1 MQTISVK
8 FKKIHN
14 MEQITNNKNTYKYYA
29 FISYKSDNEK
39 WAKWL
44 QNKLEKYRLPIAI
57 CRKHKSLVRKL
68 NPCFRYHTD
77 IGIDILKKELH
88 KDLLK
93 SQYLIVVCSTK
104 SAKSEWVGEEI
115 RTFIDLGRQD
125 KIIPFI
131 VEGDPYSNDEN
142 ECYHHILKQY
152 FPRTSSQENNHEIL
166 GANINEEGKG
176 SSRTKRHKA
185 FIKILAK
192 LHNLEF
198 DELWRRDK
206 RRRVRNIIVS
216 LLLGLVILFSMSF
229 VIQKNQPKDVTI
241 SLNEISFHNKNLPPL
256 NNAEI
261 ILYLDND
268 IRKDTVI
275 SLEDKA
281 LFPNIPAK
289 YIGKQVKISFSCED
303 YIAFDTSITL
313 QKSQQLNIQRD
324 ETMYG
329 IVKIRLFSDED
340 YEKPLANTTLYIKNS
355 EYKTD
360 NDGLLYCK
368 IPLQEQDT
376 TYTIRI
382 KKYGNGTIIYPY
394 RESTS
399 VPLVYVEQ

>member
-1 MQTISVK
+1 
-8 FKKIHN
+8 
-14 MEQITNNKNTYKYYA
+14 MEQINNNNDTYRYYA
-29 FISYKSDNEK
+29 FISYKSDDEK

-44 QNKLEKYRLPIAI
+44 QNKLEQYKLPVAI
-57 CRKHKSLVRKL
+57 CKKHTSIVRKL
-68 NPCFRYHTD
+68 KPCFRYHTD

-93 SQYLIVVCSTK
+93 SQYLIIVCSTK
-104 SAKSEWVGEEI
+104 SVKSEWVGEEI
-115 RTFIDLGRQD
+115 RTFIELGRQD

-131 VEGDPYSNDEN
+131 VEGTPYSNDEN
-142 ECYHHILKQY
+142 ECYHPTLKQY

-176 SSRTKRHKA
+176 SRRIKRHKA

-198 DELWRRDK
+198 DELWERDK
-206 RRRVRNIIVS
+206 RRRIKNILATF
-216 LLLGLVILFSMSF
+216 LLCLAILLSMAF
-229 VIQKNQPKDVTI
+229 AIQKNQPQDVTI

-281 LFPNIPAK
+281 LFPNVPAK

-303 YIAFDTSITL
+303 YITFDTSITL

-340 YEKPLANTTLYIKNS
+340 YEKPLANTKLYIKNS